1 MSIMKNTFSVLATSL
16 GFILLNTSSI
26 LADGYGHIPV
36 DTSFILDNKSIFAGV
51 ALIVFGLGIGLMLEG
66 RYLKSKTKAQ

>member
-1 MSIMKNTFSVLATSL
+1 MSIMRNIFSVLATSL

-26 LADGYGHIPV
+26 LADGYGHKPV
-36 DTSFILDNKSIFAGV
+36 DTSFILDDKSIFAGV

>member
-1 MSIMKNTFSVLATSL
+1 MSIMKNIFSVLATSL

-26 LADGYGHIPV
+26 LADGYGHKPV
-36 DTSFILDNKSIFAGV
+36 DTSFILDDKSIFAGI

-66 RYLKSKTKAQ
+66 KYLKSKAKA